1 VAFYPLSP
9 QNNPENPN
17 IFPEYTQRA
26 RFHRLFAHS
35 WDFILK
41 ETTESN
47 WKTVKKFNL
56 TEQKCW
62 YKYTDQEQIIGLRFG
77 TETNYGLYDIDWGSI
92 HDPREQEKSLK
103 LLEAQLELY
112 GIVGFVLLQSS
123 ESQGLHLYFF
133 LARPLNT
140 FRLSCV
146 MNKAAVD
153 AGLEIKRGQL
163 ETFPNTKRFNSRFNG
178 HRLPLQQ
185 GSYLLDKDYVPYSA
199 RLKDFLSAADW
210 SAKKNDTDLL
220 ESRLE
225 SAYEWFKAQKNQ
237 ERVYNPTPEDKDFLE
252 QVDYAQREIKEGFLN
267 QIRIAI
273 EQGFTGYGETNELLL
288 TIAKLGRILYGLSGV
303 RYIDYIKETVMSCPG
318 YLKYC
323 RHQREIDRRC
333 TEVARYGEKHW
344 YPYRTSLPQN
354 RSTYKYLK
362 QSLTNQTN
370 LNLERQHNAQS
381 RIIQAVA
388 KIELE
393 SVKLPPQVGEC
404 KLAIR
409 NVTKELFGI
418 SVSDAT
424 LSKPENLPLWHPKYR
439 PQAKINPN
447 PTTIVEP
454 EISIDSDAFWVG
466 SFPPKSRHT
475 NIVLDVSVPEVKEN
489 NTEELP
495 TKIDLLP
502 TPDNSTQELNYL
514 PETLSTPDAPHS
526 AESSIIIQKAL
537 QPEQPNNN
545 KYKDRATPVHVIRQK
560 EENPETPKA
569 LPSIDS
575 KISCHTLPIMKGM
588 ILDLSLRVFYPVLQ
602 RAYCSAIIKKRNL
615 VLFFQG
621 YQGNSFGGL
630 VKRKGDKQSKQSKI
644 ESIPTNSEVIIVKKN
659 QLHSSYFRDYPN
671 QILVYIKPL
680 IDADD
685 WQGGIAVPLELLSP
699 LRIENKKKNQKN
711 QNYPKDTT

>member
-1 VAFYPLSP
+1 MAFSPLSP

-17 IFPEYTQRA
+17 IFAEYTQRA
-26 RFHRLFAHS
+26 RFHRLFAHG

-41 ETTESN
+41 ETTESS

-123 ESQGLHLYFF
+123 WSQGLHLYFF
-133 LARPLNT
+133 LDRPLNT

-146 MNKAAVD
+146 MNKAAFD

-163 ETFPNTKRFNSRFNG
+163 ETFPNTKRYNSRFNG

-185 GSYLLDKDYVPYSA
+185 GSYLLNKDYVPESA
-199 RLKDFLSAADW
+199 RLEDFLYAVDW
-210 SAKKNDTDLL
+210 SAAKNDTDLL
-220 ESRLE
+220 ESKLE

-273 EQGFTGYGETNELLL
+273 EQGFTGDGETNDLLL
-288 TIAKLGRILYGLSGV
+288 TIAKLGRILYGLSGQQ
-303 RYIDYIKETVMSCPG
+303 YIDYIKETVMSCPG

-323 RHQREIDRRC
+323 HHKREIDRRC
-333 TEVARYGEKHW
+333 SEVARYGEKHW

-388 KIELE
+388 KIEQE
-393 SVKLPPQVGEC
+393 SVKLPNKVGEC

-439 PQAKINPN
+439 LVECPEPSISVGGNTPSVSQAPQE
-447 PTTIVEP
+447 VEP
-454 EISIDSDAFWVG
+454 I
-466 SFPPKSRHT
+466 
-475 NIVLDVSVPEVKEN
+475 EV
-489 NTEELP
+489 
-495 TKIDLLP
+495 
-502 TPDNSTQELNYL
+502 
-514 PETLSTPDAPHS
+514 
-526 AESSIIIQKAL
+526 IQKAL

-545 KYKDRATPVHVIRQK
+545 QYKDSATPLHVIRQK
-560 EENPETPKA
+560 AANPETPKA

-575 KISCHTLPIMKGM
+575 KISCHTLPIMKGV
-588 ILDLSLRVFYPVLQ
+588 ILDLTLRVFYPVLQ

-644 ESIPTNSEVIIVKKN
+644 ESIPNNSEVIIVKKN

-699 LRIENKKKNQKN
+699 LRIDHKKKNQKKN
-711 QNYPKDTT
+711 QNHSKDTT

>member
-1 VAFYPLSP
+1 VAFSAQSP

-17 IFPEYTQRA
+17 IFAEYTQRA
-26 RFHRLFAHS
+26 RFHRLFAHG

-41 ETTESN
+41 ETTESK
-47 WKTVKKFNL
+47 WTTVKKFNL

-62 YKYTDQEQIIGLRFG
+62 YKYTDQGQIIGLRFG
-77 TETNYGLYDIDWGSI
+77 TDTNYGLYDIDWGSI
-92 HDPREQEKSLK
+92 HDPREQEESLN
-103 LLEAQLELY
+103 LLKAELELW
-112 GIVGFVLLQSS
+112 GIVSFVLLQSS

-133 LARPLNT
+133 LERPINT

-146 MNKAAVD
+146 MNKAAFD

-163 ETFPNTKRFNSRFNG
+163 ETFPNTKRYNSRFNG

-185 GSYLLDKDYVPYSA
+185 GSYLLDKDYIPYSA
-199 RLKDFLSAADW
+199 RLEDFLDAADW
-210 SAKKNDTDLL
+210 SAARNDTDLL

-237 ERVYNPTPEDKDFLE
+237 ERVYNPTPEDRDFIE
-252 QVDYAQREIKEGFLN
+252 QVDYAQREILEGFLN
-267 QIRIAI
+267 QIRISI
-273 EQGFTGYGETNELLL
+273 EQGFTGESETNELLL
-288 TIAKLGRILYGLSGV
+288 TIAKLGRILYGLSGQ

-323 RHQREIDRRC
+323 HHKHEIDRRC

-344 YPYRTSLPQN
+344 YPYRSSLPQN

-362 QSLTNQTN
+362 ESLTNQTN

-381 RIIQAVA
+381 RIKLAVA

-393 SVKLPPQVGEC
+393 PGKLPQKVGEC

-454 EISIDSDAFWVG
+454 EIPID
-466 SFPPKSRHT
+466 T

-489 NTEELP
+489 NTEELA

-514 PETLSTPDAPHS
+514 PETLSTPDAPQA
-526 AESSIIIQKAL
+526 AELSIVIQKAL
-537 QPEQPNNN
+537 HPEQPNNN
-545 KYKDRATPVHVIRQK
+545 QYKDCATPLHVIRQK
-560 EENPETPKA
+560 QVNPEPLKV

-588 ILDLSLRVFYPVLQ
+588 TLEILSRVLYLALQ
-602 RAYCSAIIKKRNL
+602 RAYCEAIIKKRDL
-615 VLFFQG
+615 VLFFQA
-621 YQGNSFGGL
+621 YPGNSSCGL
-630 VKRKGDKQSKQSKI
+630 VKRKGRKQSKI
-644 ESIPTNSEVIIVKKN
+644 ESIPTNSEVIVQKN

-680 IDADD
+680 IDAGD

-699 LRIENKKKNQKN
+699 LRIENQKNHQKN

>member
-1 VAFYPLSP
+1 VAFFPLSP

-26 RFHRLFAHS
+26 RFHRLFAHG

-41 ETTESN
+41 ETTESS
-47 WKTVKKFNL
+47 WTTVKKFNL

-62 YKYTDQEQIIGLRFG
+62 YKYTDQKQIIGLRFG

-123 ESQGLHLYFF
+123 FSQGLHLYFF
-133 LARPLNT
+133 LDRPLNT

-146 MNKAAVD
+146 MNKAAFD

-185 GSYLLDKDYVPYSA
+185 GSYLLNKDYVPYSA
-199 RLKDFLSAADW
+199 RIDDFLYAVDW
-210 SAKKNDTDLL
+210 SAAKNDTDLL

-273 EQGFTGYGETNELLL
+273 EQGFTGDGETNELLL
-288 TIAKLGRILYGLSGV
+288 TIAKLGRILYGLSGQ
-303 RYIDYIKETVMSCPG
+303 RYIDYIKETVISCPG

-344 YPYRTSLPQN
+344 YPYRSSMPQN

-381 RIIQAVA
+381 RIVQAVA
-388 KIELE
+388 KIEKEL
-393 SVKLPPQVGEC
+393 VTLPPQVGEC

-439 PQAKINPN
+439 LVECPEPSTLVDGNAPSVSQAPQE
-447 PTTIVEP
+447 VEP
-454 EISIDSDAFWVG
+454 I
-466 SFPPKSRHT
+466 
-475 NIVLDVSVPEVKEN
+475 EVIHE
-489 NTEELP
+489 P
-495 TKIDLLP
+495 
-502 TPDNSTQELNYL
+502 
-514 PETLSTPDAPHS
+514 
-526 AESSIIIQKAL
+526 L
-537 QPEQPNNN
+537 QLEQPNNN
-545 KYKDRATPVHVIRQK
+545 QYKDRATPVHVIRQK
-560 EENPETPKA
+560 AGNPETPKA

-575 KISCHTLPIMKGM
+575 KISCHTLPIMKGV
-588 ILDLSLRVFYPVLQ
+588 ILDLSLRVFYPALQ
-602 RAYCSAIIKKRNL
+602 RAYCQAIIKKRNL

-621 YQGNSFGGL
+621 YQGNSCRGL

-644 ESIPTNSEVIIVKKN
+644 ESIPNNSEVIVKKN

-671 QILVYIKPL
+671 QILVYIKPM

-699 LRIENKKKNQKN
+699 LRIDHKKKN

>member
-1 VAFYPLSP
+1 MTFSAQSP

-17 IFPEYTQRA
+17 IFAEYTQRA
-26 RFHRLFAHS
+26 RFRRLFAHG
-35 WDFILK
+35 WNFILK

-77 TETNYGLYDIDWGSI
+77 AETNYGLYDIDWGSI
-92 HDPREQEKSLK
+92 HDPREQEESLK
-103 LLEAQLELY
+103 LLQAELEQY

-123 ESQGLHLYFF
+123 WSQGLHLYFF
-133 LARPLNT
+133 LERPLNT

-146 MNKAAVD
+146 MNKAAFE

-163 ETFPNTKRFNSRFNG
+163 ETFPNTKRFNSGFNG
-178 HRLPLQQ
+178 HRLPLQK
-185 GSYLLDKDYVPYSA
+185 GSYLLDKDYVPKSD
-199 RLKDFLSAADW
+199 RLEDFLDAVDW
-210 SAKKNDTDLL
+210 SAAKNDTDLL

-237 ERVYNPTPEDKDFLE
+237 ERVYHPTDEDKDFIE

-273 EQGFTGYGETNELLL
+273 EQGFTGEGETNDLLL
-288 TIAKLGRILYGLSGV
+288 TIAKLGRIRYGLSGV

-323 RHQREIDRRC
+323 NHKREIDRRC
-333 TEVARYGEKHW
+333 SEVARHGEKQW

-381 RIIQAVA
+381 RIVQAVA

-393 SVKLPPQVGEC
+393 SVTLPNKVGEC

-439 PQAKINPN
+439 LTECPEPIRTARVGEETSPNVSSTLVDGNAPSVSQAPQE
-447 PTTIVEP
+447 VEP
-454 EISIDSDAFWVG
+454 I
-466 SFPPKSRHT
+466 
-475 NIVLDVSVPEVKEN
+475 EVIHE
-489 NTEELP
+489 P
-495 TKIDLLP
+495 
-502 TPDNSTQELNYL
+502 
-514 PETLSTPDAPHS
+514 
-526 AESSIIIQKAL
+526 L
-537 QPEQPNNN
+537 QLEQPNNN
-545 KYKDRATPVHVIRQK
+545 QSKNRATPLHVIREK
-560 EENPETPKA
+560 EVNPETPKP
-569 LPSIDS
+569 LPSKNS
-575 KISCHTLPIMKGM
+575 EISCHTLPIMKGV
-588 ILDLSLRVFYPVLQ
+588 ILDLLLGILHPVLQ
-602 RAYCSAIIKKRNL
+602 RAYCEAIIKKRNL
-615 VLFFQG
+615 VLFFQAHVG
-621 YQGNSFGGL
+621 KSLGGL
-630 VKRKGDKQSKQSKI
+630 VKRKGNKQSKV
-644 ESIPTNSEVIIVKKN
+644 ESIPTNSEVIVQKN
-659 QLHSSYFRDYPN
+659 QLHSSYFRDDPK
-671 QILVYIKPL
+671 QILIYIKPL
-680 IDADD
+680 RDAGD
-685 WQGGIAVPLELLSP
+685 WQGGIPVPLELLSP
-699 LRIENKKKNQKN
+699 LRIENLKKNKKKNLNHPQ
-711 QNYPKDTT
+711 DTT